1 MSRKKKVV
9 QDKNTVIKKDLV
21 DELMSATDSA
31 DINRL
36 VDAFNLNIKKKE
48 LIRASKYN
56 DLLDSITAQV
66 EKRIKERPDGF
77 SNKDLLSYLATI
89 QSVLDSSVSSTVD
102 TISSIQ
108 VTNNQFNISV
118 EEPELDRNSMERIKN
133 VVQSILSSAEN
144 PPILIE
150 GNVVESEPVVDEAVS
165 ELQTEETPI

>member
-1 MSRKKKVV
+1 MSRRNR
-9 QDKNTVIKKDLV
+9 KNKKDAPKTNV
-21 DELMSATDSA
+21 VKKDIASELMDATDSA

-66 EKRIKERPDGF
+66 EKRITERPDGF
-77 SNKDLLSYLATI
+77 SNKDLLSYLDTI
-89 QSVLDSSVSSTVD
+89 QSILDSSVSTTVD

-118 EEPELDRNSMERIKN
+118 DDNTFDRNSMERIKN
-133 VVQSILSSAEN
+133 AVQSILASTKTDA
-144 PPILIE
+144 
-150 GNVVESEPVVDEAVS
+150 VPVDATVVS
-165 ELQTEETPI
+165 EEQDT

>member
-1 MSRKKKVV
+1 MSRRNR
-9 QDKNTVIKKDLV
+9 KNKKDAPKTNV
-21 DELMSATDSA
+21 VKKDIASELMDATDSA

-66 EKRIKERPDGF
+66 EKRITERPDGF
-77 SNKDLLSYLATI
+77 SNKDLLSYLDTI
-89 QSVLDSSVSSTVD
+89 QSILDSSVSTTVD

-118 EEPELDRNSMERIKN
+118 EDNNTFDRNSIERIKN
-133 VVQSILSSAEN
+133 AVQSILASTKTDEI
-144 PPILIE
+144 PVDVTVI
-150 GNVVESEPVVDEAVS
+150 SEEQD
-165 ELQTEETPI
+165 T

>member
-1 MSRKKKVV
+1 MSRRRNR
-9 QDKNTVIKKDLV
+9 KNKKDAPTTNV
-21 DELMSATDSA
+21 VKKDIAAELMDATDSA

-66 EKRIKERPDGF
+66 EKRITERPDGF
-77 SNKDLLSYLATI
+77 SNKDLLSYLDTI
-89 QSVLDSSVSSTVD
+89 QSILDSSVSTTVD

-118 EEPELDRNSMERIKN
+118 EDNNTFDRNSIERIKN
-133 VVQSILSSAEN
+133 AVQSILASTKTDEIPADATV
-144 PPILIE
+144 I
-150 GNVVESEPVVDEAVS
+150 SEEQD
-165 ELQTEETPI
+165 T